1 MKFPNEVMIEATNY
15 CNSNCFFCGSNVSKR
30 KRGFMEP
37 NLMFR
42 LIEEAYK
49 YGARKI
55 SFHGMGEPFLCK
67 ELADYV
73 GLAKRVGYDYIYLDT
88 NGVLATSDK
97 MEPVLDAGLNSLK
110 FSIHAVTPE
119 TYKKITQKD
128 VYNIVFSNFVDT
140 HDYIKKQ
147 NIKCKLISYFA
158 ENTINTHEKD
168 SFKQIYE
175 KYSDEVWIHPIHNG
189 SGVMESNERFAV
201 TESIVAMNTLPC
213 KDLQRMI
220 INWEGKAIACCTDWT
235 GSLIY
240 GDVNMH
246 NLNDIWNNENI
257 MEIRRQHKN
266 YMTLSE
272 VCKKCMGVYEKSV
285 W

>member
-1 MKFPNEVMIEATNY
+1 MTNNKMKFPTEVMIEATNC
-15 CNSNCFFCGSNVSKR
+15 CNNKCFFCGSTVSKR
-30 KRGFMEP
+30 KRGFIEP

-55 SFHGMGEPFLCK
+55 SFHGMGEPLLCK

-73 GLAKRVGYDYIYLDT
+73 ELAKRIGYNYIYLDT
-88 NGVLATSDK
+88 NGILATPDK
-97 MEPVLDAGLNSLK
+97 IESVLDAGLDSLK
-110 FSIHAVTPE
+110 FSIHATTPE
-119 TYKKITQKD
+119 TYQKITQND
-128 VYNIVFSNFVDT
+128 VYNIIFNNFVNV
-140 HDYIKKQ
+140 HNYIKRQ

-158 ENTINTHEKD
+158 ENTINTHEKNA
-168 SFKQIYE
+168 FKKIYE

-189 SGVMESNERFAV
+189 SGVMESNEKYAV
-201 TESIVAMNTLPC
+201 IENIVTMNTLPC

-220 INWEGKAIACCTDWT
+220 INWEGHAIACCTDWT

-240 GDVNMH
+240 GDANMDD
-246 NLNDIWNNENI
+246 LNDIWNNENI
-257 MEIRRQHKN
+257 IKIRQQHQN

-272 VCKKCMGVYEKSV
+272 VCKKCMGV
-285 W
+285 